1 MQQYKSHLLT
11 KKKAS
16 MKKNLRLMK
25 VCAMTGLALT
35 SILADSA
42 YAKAAGYRYSP
53 TTSFRSI
60 LQDREISGTV
70 RDSKGNALPGVTIQV
85 KGVSRG
91 TQTAADGKYHINAKT
106 GDVLVFSSVGFAV
119 KEVAVGSGATL
130 NVSLDD
136 NVKGLNELVVTAL
149 GIQRKAKDLTYS
161 TQQVKGEDLTT
172 VKETNVINSLSGKV
186 SGLQINRSAS
196 GVGGSSRVVL
206 RGQKSIRENQPLYV
220 VDGVP
225 IANFTSAQPTDL
237 WGQAS
242 GTSSGGRDGG
252 DILST
257 INPDDIES
265 VNVLKGASASA
276 LYGSQAA
283 NGVIMITTKKGKAG
297 QAKIIYSSNFTLDQP
312 SYRPD
317 LQYAYLQSSPGNLYS
332 WGDKGSSPDHVKK
345 FFQTGTTWINSVN
358 VSGGTEKAQTYFSYS
373 NTANKGIVPTA
384 KYGQH
389 TLNFRENAN
398 FLNDKLNLDAN
409 VQMTT
414 QNAHN
419 RPTSGLYYNALTG
432 LYLFPRGLN
441 FDQYKNNYEYFSP
454 TRNMY
459 VQDWWNLNID
469 KKLDGQDSQQN
480 PYWILNRNVTENRKD
495 NLITSLALRYTLTD
509 WLSVQARGNVNKAW
523 DKYELKANAGTQTTI
538 ADANGRYTYDYL
550 SSTQYYGDLL
560 FVGSPKIS
568 DKIGFNFTAGT
579 SITDLKQDRNFIDSK
594 DADLAFANIF
604 HVGNINL
611 SPAAK
616 ITPTGTRRQ
625 LQSVFGTVGFN
636 LQQKVFLDLT
646 ARNDWSSTLAYT
658 PNAKKGYL
666 YYSGGLNAIL
676 SDIFHM
682 PKFIDYGKVRGSY
695 AKVGNDVAPFA
706 TLPVNTITSGTLTSN
721 TSGAYLGLPLKPE
734 MTTSVEFGTEWRMFD
749 NRLNFDI
756 TWYNSHTKN
765 QYFDFTISAGY
776 LYPNAFVNAGNV
788 QNTGIEATL
797 GYQVIKSKNLNWQT
811 SFNFTHNR
819 NKLIELAPQLKGDY
833 TITPKGDNV
842 NSYALKLHEGSSFGD
857 IYGRA
862 FKRGADGSVLVDDN
876 GKPLPADGP
885 LSFLGNPT
893 PKFLLGWNNSFSWK
907 QFSLNILIDGRFGGK
922 VMSITQAMLD
932 EYGVSKVTAD
942 ARDNGGVEFNATK
955 ASGGK
960 FTGKIPAAV
969 FYGGVA
975 GRAGITEYYMY
986 DATNVRLRELAI
998 GYTIPMHNNVLKD
1011 LKVGLV
1017 GRNLFFFTK
1026 KAPYDPEMSMSTDN
1040 GVQGVD
1046 VFGLP
1051 STRSFGL
1058 NLKATF

>member
-1 MQQYKSHLLT
+1 
-11 KKKAS
+11 
-16 MKKNLRLMK
+16 MKTNLRLMK

-42 YAKAAGYRYSP
+42 YVKAAGYAYSP
-53 TTSFRSI
+53 TASFRSI
-60 LQDREISGTV
+60 LQEREISGSV
-70 RDSKGNALPGVTIQV
+70 KDSKGNLLPGVTVQI
-85 KGVSRG
+85 KGASKG
-91 TQTAADGKYHINAKT
+91 TQTNPEGKYHISANT
-106 GDVLVFSSVGFAV
+106 GDILVFSSVGFAL
-119 KEVAVGSGATL
+119 KEVTVGSGATINATL
-130 NVSLDD
+130 ED

-161 TQQVKGEDLTT
+161 TQQVKGEDLTN

-220 VDGVP
+220 IDGVP
-225 IANFTSAQPTDL
+225 IANFSSAQPSDL
-237 WGQAS
+237 WGQSA
-242 GTSSGGRDGG
+242 GPSSNSAGRDGG

-283 NGVIMITTKKGKAG
+283 NGVIMITTRKGKAG
-297 QAKIIYSSNFTLDQP
+297 QAKITYSSNFTLDQP

-317 LQYAYLQSSPGNLYS
+317 LQYSYLQSSPGNLYS
-332 WGDKGSSPDHVKK
+332 WGAKGSSPDHVKS
-345 FFQTGTTWINSVN
+345 FFQNGTTWINSIN

-373 NTANKGIVPTA
+373 NTSNKGIIPTT

-432 LYLFPRGLN
+432 LYLFPRGLDFN
-441 FDQYKNNYEYFSP
+441 QYKNNYEYFSDS
-454 TRNMY
+454 RNMY
-459 VQDWWNLNID
+459 IQDWWNINTEKGLT
-469 KKLDGQDSQQN
+469 GQDSQQN

-495 NLITSLALRYTLTD
+495 NLITSLALRYKLTD

-560 FVGSPKIS
+560 LVGNTKLSQ
-568 DKIGFNFTAGT
+568 KIGFNFTAGT
-579 SITDLKQDRNFIDSK
+579 SITDLKQDRNYIDSK
-594 DADLAFANIF
+594 DADLAFANVFNI
-604 HVGNINL
+604 GNINL

-616 ITPTGTRRQ
+616 ITPSGLRRQ
-625 LQSVFGTVGFN
+625 LQSVFGTVGVN
-636 LQQKVFLDLT
+636 LSEKVFLDLT

-658 PNAKKGYL
+658 PNVKKGYL
-666 YYSGGLNAIL
+666 YYSAGLNTII

-682 PKFIDYGKVRGSY
+682 PKFVDYGKIRASY
-695 AKVGNDVAPFA
+695 AKVGNDVAPFS
-706 TLPVNTITSGTLTSN
+706 TLPVNLITSGTLTSN

-734 MTTSVEFGTEWRMFD
+734 MTSSVEVGTEWRLFD
-749 NRLNFDI
+749 SRLTFDV

-765 QYFDFTISAGY
+765 QYFDFLISAGY
-776 LYPNAFVNAGNV
+776 LYPNAFVNAGDV
-788 QNTGIEATL
+788 QNTGLEATL
-797 GYQVIKSKNLNWQT
+797 GIQVIKQKNLTWQT

-819 NKLIELAPQLKGDY
+819 NKLIQLAPQLRGDY

-842 NSYALKLHEGSSFGD
+842 NNYALKLHEGSSFGD
-857 IYGRA
+857 IYGKA
-862 FKRGADGSVLVDDN
+862 FKRAADGTILVDDN
-876 GKPLPADGP
+876 GKPMAADGP
-885 LSFLGNPT
+885 LSYLGNPT
-893 PKFLLGWNNSFSWK
+893 PKFLLGWNNSFTWK
-907 QFSLNILIDGRFGGK
+907 QFTVNILVDGRFGGK

-932 EYGVSKVTAD
+932 EYGVSKTTAN
-942 ARDNGGVEFNATK
+942 ARDNGGVDITATK

-960 FTGKIPAAV
+960 FAGKLPAEA
-969 FYGGVA
+969 FYSGVG

-998 GYTIPMHNNVLKD
+998 GYAIPLHSSVIKD

-1058 NLKATF
+1058 NLKCAF

>member
-1 MQQYKSHLLT
+1 
-11 KKKAS
+11 
-16 MKKNLRLMK
+16 MKTNLRLMK
-25 VCAMTGLALT
+25 VCAVTGLALT
-35 SILADSA
+35 SILADHA
-42 YAKAAGYRYSP
+42 YAKAAGYTYLP
-53 TTSFRSI
+53 TASFRSI
-60 LQDREISGTV
+60 LQEREISGTV
-70 RDSKGNALPGVTIQV
+70 RDNKGNLLPGVTVQI
-85 KGVSRG
+85 KGGNKG
-91 TQTAADGKYHINAKT
+91 TQTNAEGNYHISAKA
-106 GDVLVFSSVGFAV
+106 GDILVFSSVGFAV
-119 KEVAVGSGATL
+119 REMTVGSNTTINAK
-130 NVSLDD
+130 LDD

-161 TQQVKGEDLTT
+161 TQQVKGDELTV

-220 VDGVP
+220 IDGVP
-225 IANFTSAQPTDL
+225 VANFTSAQPTDL
-237 WGQAS
+237 WGQSS
-242 GTSSGGRDGG
+242 GASSGGRDGG

-297 QAKIIYSSNFTLDQP
+297 QAKITFSSNFTVDQP

-317 LQYAYLQSSPGNLYS
+317 LQYSYLQSTPGNLYS
-332 WGDKGSSPDHVKK
+332 WGDKGSSPDHVKD
-345 FFQTGTTWINSVN
+345 FFKNGSTWINSIN

-373 NTANKGIVPTA
+373 NTTNSGIVPTA
-384 KYGQH
+384 KFGQH

-432 LYLFPRGLN
+432 LYLFPRGLDFN
-441 FDQYKNNYEYFSP
+441 QYKNNYEYFSP

-459 VQDWWNLNID
+459 LQDWWNLNAD
-469 KKLDGQDSQQN
+469 KKLVGQDSQQN
-480 PYWILNRNVTENRKD
+480 PYWILNRNITENRKD
-495 NLITSLALRYTLTD
+495 NLIASLALKYSLNS
-509 WLSVQARGNVNKAW
+509 WLSIQARGNVNKSW

-560 FVGSPKIS
+560 VVGNTRLS
-568 DKIGFNFTAGT
+568 DKIGFSFTGGT
-579 SITDLKQDRNFIDSK
+579 SITDLKQDRTFVDSK
-594 DADLAFANIF
+594 DADLAFANQF
-604 HVGNINL
+604 HIGNVNL
-611 SPAAK
+611 NPAAK
-616 ITPTGTRRQ
+616 IFNQGQRRQ

-636 LQQKVFLDLT
+636 LSEKVFLDLT

-658 PNAKKGYL
+658 PNVKKGYL
-666 YYSGGLNAIL
+666 YYSAGLNTII
-676 SDIFHM
+676 SDVFHM
-682 PKFIDYGKVRGSY
+682 PAFIDYSKVRVSY
-695 AKVGNDVAPFA
+695 AKVGNDVAAFS
-706 TLPVNTITSGTLTSN
+706 TLPVNTITSGVLTSN
-721 TSGAYLGLPLKPE
+721 TSGAYLNRSLKPE
-734 MTTSVEFGTEWRMFD
+734 MTTSVEIGTEWRFMD
-749 NRLNFDI
+749 NRLNFDF
-756 TWYNSHTKN
+756 TWYNSHTKD
-765 QYFDFTISAGY
+765 QYFDFLISSGY

-788 QNTGIEATL
+788 QNTGIEASL
-797 GYQVIKSKNLNWQT
+797 GYQVIKQKNLTWQT
-811 SFNFTHNR
+811 TFNFTHNR
-819 NKLIELAPQLKGDY
+819 NKLIELAPQLRGDY

-842 NSYALKLHEGSSFGD
+842 NSYTLKLHEGSSFGD
-857 IYGRA
+857 IYGVKFQRA
-862 FKRGADGSVLVDDN
+862 EDGSIMVDDA
-876 GKPLPADGP
+876 GKPMTATGAQ
-885 LSFLGNPT
+885 SFLGNPT
-893 PKFLLGWNNSFSWK
+893 PKFLLGWNNTLTFK
-907 QFSLNILIDGRFGGK
+907 QFSLNVLIDGRFGGK

-932 EYGVSKVTAD
+932 EYGVSQATEN
-942 ARDNGGVEFNATK
+942 ARDNGGVDIAATK

-960 FTGKIPAAV
+960 FSGKIPAST
-969 FYGGVA
+969 FYGVVG

-998 GYTIPMHNNVLKD
+998 GYTIPLHATFIKD
-1011 LKVGLV
+1011 LKIGLV

-1058 NLKATF
+1058 NLKCAF